1 VYENIKPVAV
11 SVVTAGTDFSAHYI
25 AMLHEMSHADLV
37 KAMKNPALKPSDAR
51 TLLEHMLPHQRRALL
66 EEQALHEFSAAGGL
80 MTGGYDA
87 GSAAR
92 EEGPAMPVTPPVSP
106 TPTVTPT
113 RTPTPTI
120 SITPTRT
127 PTPTISITPTRT
139 PTPTVTPTKTPAPTP
154 SVTSGSMFIPG
165 TSSRVTLSP
174 GIVVGGT
181 TTTPFTV
188 EGWFYST
195 VTPGTNSGP
204 VLLSTDTSS
213 ATPSYAKALT
223 INIGSTTQIIVDSNG
238 AAQQAFNFAETM
250 LVNTWY
256 YVAVSRDSSGY
267 LQAWLGKDGDA
278 NATVSTTARL
288 DTSGNAAWQLTGLSN
303 TIGAFV
309 PAGRYTTGYISNLR
323 VDSTGLYAT
332 TAATIPVPTAP
343 FEELAG
349 TVFLQNDATLTDKTG
364 TQTLTGV
371 GTAAGNAL
379 NPF

>member
-1 VYENIKPVAV
+1 MATINYWGLSKKGSVTVNLTVTIDQLITAIATDEALATEYYTV
-11 SVVTAGTDFSAHYI
+11 SSLYDPSKSSLTYGDSSTTLTQLGLVDGGTVLCTTNQTGSKQERQLQKLAIAAKTRTVDGYTRATLDTTQLPTLYSGNNVVDNANS
-25 AMLHEMSHADLV
+25 
-37 KAMKNPALKPSDAR
+37 
-51 TLLEHMLPHQRRALL
+51 
-66 EEQALHEFSAAGGL
+66 GGL
-80 MTGGYDA
+80 VVGRPWT
-87 GSAAR
+87 S
-92 EEGPAMPVTPPVSP
+92 TPL
-106 TPTVTPT
+106 
-113 RTPTPTI
+113 
-120 SITPTRT
+120 
-127 PTPTISITPTRT
+127 
-139 PTPTVTPTKTPAPTP
+139 
-154 SVTSGSMFIPG
+154 VTSGSMLIPG

-204 VLLSTDTSS
+204 VLLSTDTGSG
-213 ATPSYAKALT
+213 TPSYAKALT

-238 AAQQAFNFAETM
+238 AAQQAFDFAETM

-288 DTSGNAAWQLTGLSN
+288 DTSGNAAWELTGLSN
-303 TIGAFV
+303 CIGAFV

-323 VDSTGLYAT
+323 VDNTSLYTT

-343 FEELAG
+343 FAELAG
-349 TVFLQNDATLTDKTG
+349 TVFLQNDDTLTDQTG
-364 TQTLTGV
+364 TQTLAAV
-371 GTAAGNAL
+371 GTAAGDAL

>member
-1 VYENIKPVAV
+1 
-11 SVVTAGTDFSAHYI
+11 
-25 AMLHEMSHADLV
+25 
-37 KAMKNPALKPSDAR
+37 
-51 TLLEHMLPHQRRALL
+51 
-66 EEQALHEFSAAGGL
+66 
-80 MTGGYDA
+80 
-87 GSAAR
+87 
-92 EEGPAMPVTPPVSP
+92 
-106 TPTVTPT
+106 
-113 RTPTPTI
+113 
-120 SITPTRT
+120 
-127 PTPTISITPTRT
+127 
-139 PTPTVTPTKTPAPTP
+139 
-154 SVTSGSMFIPG
+154 
-165 TSSRVTLSP
+165 
-174 GIVVGGT
+174 
-181 TTTPFTV
+181 
-188 EGWFYST
+188 
-195 VTPGTNSGP
+195 
-204 VLLSTDTSS
+204 
-213 ATPSYAKALT
+213 
-223 INIGSTTQIIVDSNG
+223 
-238 AAQQAFNFAETM
+238 